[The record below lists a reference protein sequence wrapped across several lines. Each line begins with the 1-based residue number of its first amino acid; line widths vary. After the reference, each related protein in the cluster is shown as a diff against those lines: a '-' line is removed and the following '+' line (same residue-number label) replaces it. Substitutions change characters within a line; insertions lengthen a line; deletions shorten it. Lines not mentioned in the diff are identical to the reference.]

1 MYSLKEL
8 LEKIVKYLKGSY
20 ILPLRNDVRIL
31 KTRTINS
38 KNIFDSNVTL
48 KSKDIVTQLNEI
60 SNNSNSFSTNLERNS
75 IHVVPARSGNTT
87 FTFPSYHNNGC
98 EYKIIYT
105 KGSGALTL
113 PNTITYN
120 ITPDYV
126 TGNTYLIHII
136 GNYGIITQLTN
147 NS

>member
-8 LEKIVKYLKGSY
+8 LEKIVNFLVASR
-20 ILPLRNDVRIL
+20 INPLRNDVGIL

-38 KNIFDSNVTL
+38 KKIFNADVTL
-48 KSKDIVTQLNEI
+48 KSNDIE
-60 SNNSNSFSTNLERNS
+60 TNLIEVSNISYDYTFTLSRNA
-75 IHVVPARSGNTT
+75 IYVVPQRSGKTT
-87 FTFPSYHNNGC
+87 LNFPSYHNNGC

-105 KGSGALTL
+105 KGSGALSL

-120 ITPDYV
+120 ITPNYIE
-126 TGNTYLIHII
+126 GNTYLIHII